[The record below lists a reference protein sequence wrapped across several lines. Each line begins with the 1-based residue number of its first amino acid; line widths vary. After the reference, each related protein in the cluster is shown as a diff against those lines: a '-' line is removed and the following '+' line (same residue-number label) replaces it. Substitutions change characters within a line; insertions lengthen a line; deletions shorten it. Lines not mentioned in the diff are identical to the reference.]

1 LTIYVWSVSGGV
13 PATPDGAA
21 LTGINPGARAAR
33 TLGAVNPSAP
43 PEVLRT
49 AASGL
54 LLSAAAAQALLDAAR
69 RLQAA
74 ARAGQA
80 ARPLLA
86 GKNLAVLQPP
96 GGVAS
101 VLHEAAADLGL
112 RVSQVS
118 LGEPPP
124 AASEFARIAR
134 MLGQLYDAIDA
145 GTTPPSAAAELATH
159 AGVPVYRGLADGS
172 HPALALAA
180 GLGTPDDSGGDAM
193 TGDAACRRF
202 MLQALLL
209 ATIG

>member
-1 LTIYVWSVSGGV
+1 MSHSYQGAPGL
-13 PATPDGAA
+13 ADDAA
-21 LTGINPGARAAR
+21 LTGINPGARGAR
-33 TLGAVNPSAP
+33 TLHAVIPSAP
-43 PEVLRT
+43 PELLRT
-49 AASGL
+49 AASGA
-54 LLSAAAAQALLDAAR
+54 LLSAAAAQSLLDAAR

-74 ARAGQA
+74 ARTGQA
-80 ARPLLA
+80 MRPLLA

-145 GTTPPSAAAELATH
+145 GATPPAAAAELATH

-180 GLGTPDDSGGDAM
+180 GLATQDDSDGTAGE
-193 TGDAACRRF
+193 AACRRF